1 MTTIEEAVEF
11 FRTQPGMDRLFK
23 LFRTELLKHR
33 KVKGTAKLDLFKPE
47 EMEAIAHFFQVTAE
61 SLASKG
67 RVDLE
72 AFNRKLDT
80 PPFNGLDLTQL
91 LEAYFD
97 EKLLSLSTKEERKF
111 YLNQLEDNYSLLKD
125 WLAYIKR
132 NTSDTDWIQQLIEES
147 TNQFE
152 QYVLY
157 LSEGIRLLPARPIR
171 LSVFSQIITLDADA
185 FHPSSDLGKLWLHV
199 LGETKRL
206 HAIEPITLPETKK
219 ATDELLES
227 FNLFR
232 EDISDSVTVANLFA
246 ETQSGYHPMWEA
258 AVHTRSVLT
267 VPLREVIKLQAVYPA
282 HAKNIVWVVDNPEV
296 FTRLMDEVPNMPMIC
311 PKEKWSCAT
320 WEVFDRLEEEGVE
333 LRFIGDFTPESIVR
347 AEELLLQFPS
357 NSKTWRMEI
366 LLYLQSLEKGEHLTE
381 ERLGLLDKHHLD
393 FLACLK
399 DEMRENRRPA
409 YLMTRIEELTA
420 ELKKFYS
427 DY

>member
-1 MTTIEEAVEF
+1 MTTIDEAVLYF
-11 FRTQPGMDRLFK
+11 KSQPGMERLFK

-33 KVKGTAKLDLFKPE
+33 KVKGTVKLDLFKPE
-47 EMEAIAHFFQVTAE
+47 EMDSIAHFFHVSPE

-72 AFNRKLDT
+72 AFDRKLDT
-80 PPFNGLDLTQL
+80 PPFNGLDLMHL
-91 LEAYFD
+91 LEAFFD
-97 EKLLSLSTKEERKF
+97 EKLLSLSTKEDRKF
-111 YLNQLEDNYSLLKD
+111 FLNQLEDNYSLLKD

-132 NTSDTDWIQQLIEES
+132 NTSDTKWIQELIEES
-147 TNQFE
+147 THQFE

-157 LSEGIRLLPARPIR
+157 LSEGVRLLPSRPIR

-199 LGETKRL
+199 LSETTRL
-206 HAIEPITLPETKK
+206 HAIEPITLPDSKK

-246 ETQSGYHPMWEA
+246 ETQAGYHPMWEA

-282 HAKNIVWVVDNPEV
+282 HAKDIVWVVDNPEV
-296 FTRLMDEVPNMPMIC
+296 FTRLMDEVPTMPMIC
-311 PKEKWSCAT
+311 PKETWSCAT
-320 WEVFDRLEEEGVE
+320 WEVFDRLEEEGIE

-357 NSKTWRMEI
+357 TAKTWRMEI
-366 LLYLQSLEKGEHLTE
+366 PLYLHSLEKDESLSE
-381 ERLGLLDKHHLD
+381 ERLALLNKHHLD

-399 DEMRENRRPA
+399 DELREKKVPA
-409 YLMTRIEELTA
+409 YLMTRIDDLTA

-427 DY
+427 EL

>member
-1 MTTIEEAVEF
+1 MTTIDEAVLF
-11 FRTQPGMDRLFK
+11 FRTQPGMDKLFQ

-47 EMEAIAHFFQVTAE
+47 EMESIAHFFQVTPE

-72 AFNRKLDT
+72 AFDRKLDT
-80 PPFNGLDLTQL
+80 PPFNGIDLIHL

-97 EKLLSLSTKEERKF
+97 EQLLSLSTKEDRKF
-111 YLNQLEDNYSLLKD
+111 FLNQLEDNYSLLKD
-125 WLAYIKR
+125 WLGYIKR
-132 NTSDTDWIQQLIEES
+132 STSDTEWIQRLIEES
-147 TNQFE
+147 THQFE

-157 LSEGIRLLPARPIR
+157 LSEGIRLLPSRPIR

-185 FHPSSDLGKLWLHV
+185 FHPSSDLGRLWLHV
-199 LGETKRL
+199 LSETKRL
-206 HAIEPITLPETKK
+206 HAIEPITLPQSKMET
-219 ATDELLES
+219 DRLLES

-232 EDISDSVTVANLFA
+232 EDISDSVTIANLFA
-246 ETQSGYHPMWEA
+246 ETQTGYHPMWEA

-282 HAKNIVWVVDNPEV
+282 HSRNIVWVVDNPEV
-296 FTRLMDEVPNMPMIC
+296 FTRLLDEVPTMPMIC
-311 PKEKWSCAT
+311 PKEKWTCAT
-320 WEVFDRLEEEGVE
+320 WEVFDRLEEEGAE

-357 NSKTWRMEI
+357 NAKSWRMEI
-366 LLYLQSLEKGEHLTE
+366 PLYLKSLEKEEELTQE
-381 ERLGLLDKHHLD
+381 SLDLLDKHHLD

-399 DEMRENRRPA
+399 DEMKEKRRPA
-409 YLMTRIEELTA
+409 YLMSRIDELTS
-420 ELKKFYS
+420 ELKKFYTES
-427 DY
+427 